1 MSIQTKFYIHDKVY
15 NVLEYEFS
23 IDQNIDYSNR
33 PCAKPLFAGLEMVIE
48 ASKDNVF
55 FEEALKSYNLLQCK
69 LVRTLVAMNG
79 KSHTLYLIDA
89 IVIKFTTIYKADGTT
104 PVAEKIQITAAGLKD
119 SNSPEEYS
127 AGWRVTPLLTEQ
139 VAEEQ
144 EEETRAPRIV
154 DGYWAYDEAGQDVYR
169 YYEEKENR
177 LHLGDTM
184 YFCVKTRDI
193 DAGSQIKLQLFD
205 YDQIFWSDYLDRDTD
220 KFPND
225 PVIKTVTV
233 EDTGMAILKIELQ
246 HSWEPVIK
254 QEDKVTLGVEDIEL
268 YCKATYN
275 GTVTELANTDKYRLK
290 VTYSNQDLFIKP
302 AVEGVK
308 MPEMYTSEGK
318 LVLFALGAA
327 KDIAE
332 AYGITGKVSHFL
344 ATKIKITT
352 KTMMIS
358 EVNMIKKHIYTERI
372 DLRTNIS
379 KGFGYEVTEASN
391 YVIKDSFSYID
402 IEERIEHT
410 KKAFSD
416 YFNPLDIANGAVA
429 VFNKVNDV
437 LKFLDYLEMP
447 KKVLDLLPDEGM
459 SLNIPNPSTVYSIS
473 STALSTSAKVIPGL
487 SSALTGFGALL
498 FATDIIAN
506 KVASEILGDTKEFI
520 QVALEKAKQNGLSSV
535 RTFMQTDGAKISNY
549 SLETD
554 ISHEN
559 HCAVMNGKIKTL
571 SELIDARNDKGNVF
585 YTYIIK
591 THTVKGEQR
600 FLIDS
605 IIKQ

>member
-1 MSIQTKFYIHDKVY
+1 MSITIRLRVDDKEYIVDHLDMG
-15 NVLEYEFS
+15 FT
-23 IDQNIDYSNR
+23 QNSDDNGR
-33 PCAKPLFAGLEMVIE
+33 PCGKPKNKLFTIE
-48 ASKDNVF
+48 VPVTNTDVTF
-55 FEEALKSYNLLQCK
+55 FEWSVDRIMQKNAYLDFIPIQGKTKTRK
-69 LVRTLVAMNG
+69 LELHECYCVKCTYLFNASNKEPFKIRVQLSPSRIVHNG
-79 KSHTLYLIDA
+79 KSDFEQWWA
-89 IVIKFTTIYKADGTT
+89 T
-104 PVAEKIQITAAGLKD
+104 PQL
-119 SNSPEEYS
+119 PE
-127 AGWRVTPLLTEQ
+127 
-139 VAEEQ
+139 AEEQ
-144 EEETRAPRIV
+144 EEESRDPRIV
-154 DGYWAYDEAGQDVYR
+154 DGYWVYDEAGQDVYR

-193 DAGSQIKLQLFD
+193 DAGTQIKLQLFD

-233 EDTGMAILKIELQ
+233 NDTGMAILEMELK

-308 MPEMYTSEGK
+308 MPVMYTSEGK

-352 KTMMIS
+352 KTMMLS

-372 DLRTNIS
+372 DLKTNIS

-416 YFNPLDIANGAVA
+416 YFNPVDIANGAVA
-429 VFNKVNDV
+429 VFNKINDV

-459 SLNIPNPSTVYSIS
+459 SLNIPNPGTVYSIS

-498 FATDIIAN
+498 FATDMIAN

-535 RTFMQTDGAKISNY
+535 RTFM
-549 SLETD
+549 
-554 ISHEN
+554 
-559 HCAVMNGKIKTL
+559 
-571 SELIDARNDKGNVF
+571 
-585 YTYIIK
+585 
-591 THTVKGEQR
+591 
-600 FLIDS
+600 
-605 IIKQ
+605 